1 MAKGCWRVR
10 IGKKLKVEQ
19 AAYRRSRPRWSVTSV
34 LDLVHPMAPQGATR
48 VGGEKSLRHTLPVP
62 FRRLPPLVAGAT
74 TFAPIQG
81 HYGCWALRTICAWSS
96 SEGKTIQPGFARGN
110 APLLVPAAPLPP
122 EGEVC
127 SPLGL
132 CSHKNRDGKHRA
144 NLPHRGRC
152 RRQKGCISI
161 GPQARFACFF
171 FARQGGCKGFIKL
184 APKAPTTTLG
194 PKARQT

>member
-1 MAKGCWRVR
+1 MKKRTPSGVLFYWLEKGLGGR
-10 IGKKLKVEQ
+10 IFRPASLGALWVLGISVNLSLYQLQRESLHNR
-19 AAYRRSRPRWSVTSV
+19 AY
-34 LDLVHPMAPQGATR
+34 
-48 VGGEKSLRHTLPVP
+48 
-62 FRRLPPLVAGAT
+62 
-74 TFAPIQG
+74 
-81 HYGCWALRTICAWSS
+81 
-96 SEGKTIQPGFARGN
+96 ARGN

-161 GPQARFACFF
+161 GPQARFACFPRPTGRLPGF
-171 FARQGGCKGFIKL
+171 PSPLAHYRGFIQTGAAGARHNPL
-184 APKAPTTTLG
+184 NPLNLLNLLNPHVQRACPKSRSAALPMHSFFLIFQMFIYLS
-194 PKARQT
+194 A